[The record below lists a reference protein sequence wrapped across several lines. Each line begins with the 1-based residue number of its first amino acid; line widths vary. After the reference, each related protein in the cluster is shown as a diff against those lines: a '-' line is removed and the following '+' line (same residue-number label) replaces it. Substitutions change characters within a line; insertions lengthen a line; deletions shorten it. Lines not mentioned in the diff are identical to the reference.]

1 MYKGDKFWLGVILG
15 LVFPLIAYISV
26 TLLKFD
32 VHILGKENILYIAS
46 ALLNLIMMR
55 FLYFQG
61 RANTATGV
69 IFSTFICALF
79 FIILIR

>member
-1 MYKGDKFWLGVILG
+1 MYKDDKFWLGVILG
-15 LVFPLIAYISV
+15 FVFPAIAYISV
-26 TLLKFD
+26 ALLKTD
-32 VHILGKENILYIAS
+32 LHVLGKEHILYIAS

-55 FLYFQG
+55 YLYFRG